1 LKQVHVQLSTSAN
14 NVPLPCTLAA
24 ARRAVARLLLTAG
37 SPAVQQSIDICWLQQ
52 RFAAA
57 G

>member
-1 LKQVHVQLSTSAN
+1 LKQVHAQLSTSSN
-14 NVPLPCTLAA
+14 NVPLPGTFAA